1 MKFRNYCIVAL
12 GDVDGILPLLSKI
25 SETEIRKLAQ
35 TGVLIC
41 TFSSVVEAAEI
52 KELINRDKRTFFIFE
67 VGADNSAYQI
77 GREEIHNQLFS
88 FMEDGGDELLS
99 LMTNKLIND
108 IKSTNDSQSGITIS
122 KSSIEEDED
131 LLDVSKLN
139 KNQKQKEIDNLL
151 DKGLDNLSE
160 KEKEFLDLLTKNL

>member
-12 GDVDGILPLLSKI
+12 GDVDGILPLISKI

-52 KELINRDKRTFFIFE
+52 KELIDGDKRTFFVFE
-67 VGADNSAYQI
+67 VGADNTSYKI

-88 FMEDGGDELLS
+88 FIEEGGGELLG
-99 LMTNKLIND
+99 LMTNRLIND
-108 IKSTNDSQSGITIS
+108 IKSTNDSQSGVTIG
-122 KSSIEEDED
+122 KSSIEDEIA
-131 LLDVSKLN
+131 DVSKLT
-139 KNQKQKEIDNLL
+139 KVQKQKEIDILL

-160 KEKEFLDLLTKNL
+160 KEREFLDLLTKNL